1 MVLFFLSLNFR
12 NFSSRL
18 SSTCWYIFKLFDDQ
32 NLSSTILY
40 LNGKFYSIMSAP
52 AWLPHNFSS
61 AIAPKGL
68 PNNGGEYFLKETSY
82 FLTCFF
88 KISISQLF
96 VPIGTL
102 IIECILDLIGTS
114 ITNKY
119 FVLKIVL
126 TCPCWNKLSEQFS
139 NKIKKYHFLHLPFNN
154 KYEN

>member
-1 MVLFFLSLNFR
+1 
-12 NFSSRL
+12 
-18 SSTCWYIFKLFDDQ
+18 
-32 NLSSTILY
+32 LY

-154 KYEN
+154 KYENWMSWKRWCTKMRILLNKKFLYICGLVGKDLQQRT